1 VKLTRHRTRASFSEA
16 AESFLL
22 EAEAE
27 NGLMLGLLGALRAE
41 VEVGGPVPV
50 LATVAVEGQTVAC
63 ALRTP
68 PHRVVITRGPDR
80 ALEVLARE
88 FAATDS
94 DPAGVLGP
102 REATLTFSARWSAA
116 TGRGHEVIME
126 QGIYRLDPQDLAVPE
141 ASGHLRSCTRDDVEL
156 LATWIEDF
164 HEQAPPPHSDPR
176 AVAEQRVGE
185 RSIFVWDD
193 RQPVSVIG
201 LSGPTPNG
209 IRVSL
214 VYTPPESRG
223 RGYASALV
231 GGLSRHLLEGGKD
244 FCFLYTDMA
253 SPTPNKIYR
262 ELGYRLVCDGVLVD
276 FE

>member
-1 VKLTRHRTRASFSEA
+1 MKLTRHPTRVSFSEA

-27 NGLMLGLLGALRAE
+27 NGLMLGLLGALPEE

-50 LATVAVEGQTVAC
+50 LATVAVAGQTVAC
-63 ALRTP
+63 AVRTP
-68 PHRVVITRGPDR
+68 PHRVVVTRGPAK

-88 FAATDS
+88 FAQTDS
-94 DPAGVLGP
+94 DAAGVLGP
-102 REATLTFSARWSAA
+102 RDATLTFSARWSAA

-126 QGIYRLDPQDLAVPE
+126 QGIYRLDPADLAVPE
-141 ASGHLRSCTRDDVEL
+141 APGHLRSGRSDDVEV

-164 HEQAPPPHSDPR
+164 QMGAPPPHANPR
-176 AVAEQRVGE
+176 AVAEQRVEEG
-185 RSIFVWDD
+185 SIFVWDD
-193 RQPVSVIG
+193 RHPVSVIG

-209 IRVSL
+209 IRISL
-214 VYTPPESRG
+214 VYTPPDSRG

-231 GGLSRHLLEGGKD
+231 GTLSRRLLEGGKD
-244 FCFLYTDMA
+244 FCCLYTDLA